1 MAPFDE
7 LEQLVPDRGRI
18 LDLGCGNGLFSIHLA
33 LASADRRVH
42 GVDISSYKVRQG
54 RAGAIAAGVAGRVSL
69 EVVDPRWEPAGDVY
83 DVVVMSDV
91 LYLLDP
97 LTIERTVVSACRAV
111 KAGGR
116 LIVKEM
122 AVRPRW
128 KHRFALAQEIV
139 AVYLLRITSGGPL
152 NPDPLTTV
160 VETLDGAGWLVE
172 PLALDRGYPYSHTAV
187 VAVRG
192 E

>member
-7 LEQLVPDRGRI
+7 LEQLVPAEGRI

-33 LASADRRVH
+33 LASADRTLH

-54 RAGAIAAGVAGRVSL
+54 RVGVITAGAADRVSL
-69 EVVDPRWEPAGDVY
+69 EVVDPGWEPPEDAY
-83 DVVVMSDV
+83 DTVVISDV

-97 LTIERTVVSACRAV
+97 RSVEQTVVSACRAV
-111 KAGGR
+111 KVGGR
-116 LIVKEM
+116 LVVKEV
-122 AVRPRW
+122 AVSPRW
-128 KHRFALAQEIV
+128 KHRFTFAQEIV
-139 AVYLLRITSGGPL
+139 AVHLLRITSGGHL

-160 VETLDGAGWLVE
+160 VETLDGAGWRFD
-172 PLALDRGYPYSHTAV
+172 PLALDRGYPYSHTAL